1 MDLKKNER
9 IIYEKRKTKQNNFRA
24 YGTCNGCPSYDRM
37 WRKKYR
43 KRRRRDAHGIFME
56 YEFI

>member
-1 MDLKKNER
+1 MDLRKNER
-9 IIYEKRKTKQNNFRA
+9 IIYEKRKTKQNYFRT
-24 YGTCNGCPSYDRM
+24 YGACDGHLSCDRM

-56 YEFI
+56 YDFI